1 MARIRTVKPEFWE
14 DEVIGSLSRDAR
26 LLFLACFNLSDD
38 EGILRW
44 NAEYLKASAF
54 IYDPDVD
61 RDQVALLMEQLVGS
75 GLILAY
81 VAGKVRQN
89 LGWIVNFL
97 KHQRINRPQ
106 SSKLP
111 PPNIHNDKV
120 RTAYAKRDKWCC
132 YLCNRMIPEIPEII
146 QVYGPGGALQYNDS
160 TLLSMDHVIA
170 ESRGGTDYPSNI
182 KSTHNACNKGKCAR
196 DKELFH
202 EPLTVS
208 DMPFAVNDSVNNSLL
223 EGNGRGMEEEKEQGR
238 GAPALLTKDQ
248 KITIDFAV
256 QHVMAEAVLAGRKIR
271 DVIHEVIGQELTR
284 DPACDL
290 KMIAEQM
297 ADSWKRYKAEN
308 VNFELSPE
316 SFFGRG
322 TWKVP
327 EKWAKD
333 AKPKRPVVDIKQV
346 VADREKEDAE
356 WLDRRTNRM
365 SELKAGGMNPN
376 DVKSTI
382 LREGL

>member
-1 MARIRTVKPEFWE
+1 MARIRTVKPEFWRHPVYAQLP
-14 DEVIGSLSRDAR
+14 DDIQLLALSLLTMA
-26 LLFLACFNLSDD
+26 DD
-38 EGILRW
+38 EGYFR
-44 NAEYLKASAF
+44 AEAAL
-54 IYDPDVD
+54 IRGDVQPF
-61 RDQVALLMEQLVGS
+61 RE
-75 GLILAY
+75 
-81 VAGKVRQN
+81 N
-89 LGWIVNFL
+89 LGKISEGIRELLRAGWIEVSKHPKEGEIGRVVNFS
-97 KHQRINRPQ
+97 KHQRVHNPTA
-106 SSKLP
+106 SKLKGYFLG
-111 PPNIHNDKV
+111 NISGNA
-120 RTAYAKRDKWCC
+120 R
-132 YLCNRMIPEIPEII
+132 EII
-146 QVYGPGGALQYNDS
+146 
-160 TLLSMDHVIA
+160 
-170 ESRGGTDYPSNI
+170 
-182 KSTHNACNKGKCAR
+182 
-196 DKELFH
+196 
-202 EPLTVS
+202 PL
-208 DMPFAVNDSVNNSLL
+208 
-223 EGNGRGMEEEKEQGR
+223 EQGTGNR
-238 GAPALLTKDQ
+238 EHDMALARILLTKDQ

-365 SELKAGGMNPN
+365 AELKAGGMNPN